1 MYLFELENVLINV
14 QEWDPWTYGS
24 SIFSFFEETPI
35 EVIPVYMEY
44 GFPIEVAPAYME
56 YGFHNGTFAC
66 GYDTD
71 PKNRRPRK
79 RAPLVLFGAVM

>member
-1 MYLFELENVLINV
+1 
-14 QEWDPWTYGS
+14 
-24 SIFSFFEETPI
+24 
-35 EVIPVYMEY
+35 MEY
-44 GFPIEVAPAYME
+44 GFPLEVAPAYME
-56 YGFHNGTFAC
+56 YGFHNGTFAR

>member
-1 MYLFELENVLINV
+1 MPRSGI
-14 QEWDPWTYGS
+14 PGSYGN
-24 SIFSFFEETPI
+24 SILSFFEKPTL

-71 PKNRRPRK
+71 SKTWSRK
-79 RAPLVLFGAVM
+79 KAPLVPFGAVT